1 LNYLKSHE
9 GGFHADF
16 IDPII
21 NRIENSEIIE
31 QNEILET
38 IKIAL
43 RIKSEDFILSYF
55 REIKSVKN

>member
-16 IDPII
+16 IDSMI

-43 RIKSEDFILSYF
+43 RIKSEDFIFSYF
-55 REIKSVKN
+55 